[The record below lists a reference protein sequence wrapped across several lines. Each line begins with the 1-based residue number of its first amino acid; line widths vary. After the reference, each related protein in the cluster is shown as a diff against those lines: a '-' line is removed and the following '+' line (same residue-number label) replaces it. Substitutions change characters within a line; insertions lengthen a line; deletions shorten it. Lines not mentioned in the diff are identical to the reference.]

1 MGGAQFIRH
10 DGIELL
16 WVDFSYV
23 TSIEEI
29 VRIME
34 EAKSLLATRPLGSV
48 LTLTD
53 TTETQFGGEIN
64 QAFKAYAAHNAPY
77 VKAAA
82 LVGITPIRKI
92 IYNAV
97 AFVSGRHIELCDD
110 IESAKAWLVSQR

>member
-1 MGGAQFIRH
+1 MKGAQFIRH
-10 DGIELL
+10 DGVEML
-16 WVDFSYV
+16 WIDFSHV
-23 TSIEEI
+23 ATLDEI

-34 EAKSLLATRPLGSV
+34 EAKTLLMTRAPGSV

-53 TTETQFGGEIN
+53 TTGTHFDGAIN
-64 QAFKAYAAHNAPY
+64 QAFKEYAAHNTPY

-97 AFVSGRHIELCDD
+97 AFFSGRHLELCDD
-110 IESAKAWLVSQR
+110 IESAKAWLVRQR